1 MEKVLNFTIEESGAW
16 KLVDRQSQSGS
27 SNFAAVIMYH
37 KKWIAKEGV
46 SMELH

>member
-1 MEKVLNFTIEESGAW
+1 MLNFTIEESGAW
-16 KLVDRQSQSGS
+16 KPVDKQSGLGS
-27 SNFAAVIMYH
+27 SSFAAVIMYH